1 MMSFFKGMTVALFS
15 CALVISVTG
24 PSFAHPHIINAS
36 TKAEISP
43 QELIHD
49 LQKAQVIF
57 IGEFHDHRGHHAAQ
71 LDVISALQNQDDRLA
86 VGLEMFR
93 RDSQHALDQWVENQ
107 LTESEFLP
115 IYEDNWSMWPNY
127 SAIFEFARDR
137 GTKLIGLNISRDITA
152 HVARNGFDSL
162 PEDLR
167 QRLGNV
173 QCIVNP
179 TYSSYIRK
187 ALGGHGGHGSKY
199 LFFCEAQLLWDTMMA
214 RHIVDFINNN
224 PDYRVVVLA
233 GSAHS
238 WKFGIPRQLLEQA
251 DVSYRVLLPEVFGRV
266 DRLDVNE
273 EIADY
278 LWLDVGEDGWSL

>member
-1 MMSFFKGMTVALFS
+1 MMNCFKEIIVLLFFCVMVLCIASSAL
-15 CALVISVTG
+15 G
-24 PSFAHPHIINAS
+24 HPHIINAS
-36 TKAEISP
+36 TKAEIHP
-43 QELIHD
+43 QELIDD

-57 IGEFHDHRGHHAAQ
+57 IGEFHDHKGHHSAQ
-71 LDVISALQNQDDRLA
+71 LDIISALQKQDGRLA

-93 RDSQHALDQWVENQ
+93 HDSQQALDQWVENQ

-115 IYEDNWSMWPNY
+115 IYEDNWSVWPNY

-137 GTKLIGLNISRDITA
+137 GTKLIGLNISREITA
-152 HVARNGFDSL
+152 HVARSGFDSL

-179 TYSSYIRK
+179 TYTSYIRK

-214 RHIVDFINNN
+214 KHIVDFINNN

-251 DVSYRVLLPEVFGRV
+251 DISYRVLLPEVFGRV
-266 DRLDVNE
+266 DRLDVDD

-278 LWLDVGEDGWSL
+278 LWLDVGDDGWTL